1 MCVSLQWES
10 FMSTPYCLFMSIQGI
25 DNYSWRL
32 TAGSLNCKKRSASNS
47 LSWRDCKWFWMKQL
61 TISIKQNWKLKST
74 RARVRCDDLVI
85 KGIKLPW
92 HNTVYQSFFLLKV
105 LNKEYYT
112 LQNSSE
118 KQLVELEAKCKEQGD
133 KLAVYEKLEQELDD
147 VIMQAAES
155 KEQQLLISLSVH
167 RILSEMCSFPSP
179 FNSEI
184 QILTDSSYCG
194 WYIFFKF

>member
-10 FMSTPYCLFMSIQGI
+10 FLITPYCLFMSIQGI
-25 DNYSWRL
+25 DNCSWRL

-85 KGIKLPW
+85 KGIKLSW

-155 KEQQLLISLSVH
+155 KEQQLFISVR

-179 FNSEI
+179 FNPKI

-194 WYIFFKF
+194 WYIFF

>member
-1 MCVSLQWES
+1 MI
-10 FMSTPYCLFMSIQGI
+10 TPYCLFMSIQGI

-85 KGIKLPW
+85 KGIKLFW
-92 HNTVYQSFFLLKV
+92 HNTVHQSFFLLKV

-155 KEQQLLISLSVH
+155 KEQQLFILLSLHRNVFFSLSFQLQDPNTN
-167 RILSEMCSFPSP
+167 RLFILWV
-179 FNSEI
+179 I
-184 QILTDSSYCG
+184 H
-194 WYIFFKF
+194 FFKY

>member
-1 MCVSLQWES
+1 MI
-10 FMSTPYCLFMSIQGI
+10 TPYCLFMSIQGI

-155 KEQQLLISLSVH
+155 KEQQLFISLSVH

-179 FNSEI
+179 FNSKI

-194 WYIFFKF
+194 WYIFLKF